1 MAIDAVYNEGVK
13 ILYRSVKFLYTAQ
26 MHIYT

>member
-13 ILYRSVKFLYTAQ
+13 ILYRSVKVLSTIVSVACD
-26 MHIYT
+26 

>member
-13 ILYRSVKFLYTAQ
+13 ILYRSVKFLYMIMSVACD
-26 MHIYT
+26 

>member
-13 ILYRSVKFLYTAQ
+13 ILYRSVKFLY
-26 MHIYT
+26 MIMPVVCD